1 MSGEG
6 RERVDVVLNGFVLDD
21 LKLMI
26 MRLFRAMMMNGAD
39 SSLATTSINTLT
51 DP

>member
-21 LKLMI
+21 LKSM
-26 MRLFRAMMMNGAD
+26 MMTLFRAMMKGAD
-39 SSLATTSINTLT
+39 SFLTTTRINTLT

>member
-21 LKLMI
+21 LKLM
-26 MRLFRAMMMNGAD
+26 MNEIISCNDEG
-39 SSLATTSINTLT
+39 SRFIPRYNEN
-51 DP
+51 

>member
-21 LKLMI
+21 LKSMR
-26 MRLFRAMMMNGAD
+26 MRLFRAMMNGAD
-39 SSLATTSINTLT
+39 SSLDDIKYVN
-51 DP
+51 